1 MKIIIND
8 KEINIKNCK
17 SFKDR
22 LLGFM
27 FKKNIT
33 TGLLF
38 ERCNSIHTIFMQ
50 EKIDVIGLDD
60 ENKVVGY
67 KKRLQPYKF
76 LRIKGAKKI
85 IELPYNSIDKE
96 ILNTKI
102 IFKN

>member
-1 MKIIIND
+1 MKIVIND
-8 KEINIKNCK
+8 KKINIKNCIT
-17 SFKDR
+17 FKDR

-38 ERCNSIHTIFMQ
+38 ERCNSIHTLFMK
-50 EKIDVIGLDD
+50 EDIDVIGLDD
-60 ENKVVGY
+60 NNKVVGY
-67 KKRLQPYKF
+67 KKCLKTYKF
-76 LRIKGAKKI
+76 LKIKGAKKI
-85 IELPYNSIDKE
+85 IELPHNSIDKE